1 MEKTRKLLKEVLGV
15 DELTDA
21 VGYNDGER
29 GAGTRYYIPSDT
41 PEALTFRKLL
51 TTHEQEAFAK
61 ENCSYALTYDIDKNL
76 TSVQKGP
83 MWDKNQ
89 HAKPIKTATN

>member
-15 DELTDA
+15 DKLSNA
-21 VGYNDGER
+21 VGYNDGEG
-29 GAGTRYYIPSDT
+29 GAGTRYLIPSDT
-41 PEALTFRKLL
+41 PEAFAFRKLL
-51 TTHEQEAFAK
+51 TAHEQEAFAK
-61 ENCSYALTYDIDKNL
+61 ENYSYSLTYDGDKNL

-89 HAKPIKTATN
+89 HVKPNKTTTN